1 MLPALALRLPAGLLR
16 ALPAWAVARAAAARF
31 AGGRS
36 KEEALRVAE
45 ARVLAPS
52 ARRVLVA
59 LDGGAEDVEA
69 PARWAAN
76 AQRKA
81 ELIQFAGAQRV
92 CPFVA
97 VKASS
102 LGKPWGAAPGGVP
115 EGDGDGDGDG
125 DGGFAKRLDALA
137 AEAAA
142 ARIALLVDAE
152 QSARQGALSA
162 AVVLAARR
170 RGDGTLFNTYQAYLA
185 CFEERLAAD
194 LAAAERDRFQL
205 GVKLVRGAY
214 MSTEPPGVLQSDKQ
228 ATDVA
233 FDHAVEVVLAAIA
246 RGAPLRLVVA
256 THNEASCRRAAD
268 AARRL
273 GIRAN
278 DQRLW
283 FGQILGLG
291 EQCTSFLAERG
302 FNVFKLLVF
311 GADHDL
317 APWLVRR
324 VDEMRFQQLINAR

>member
-1 MLPALALRLPAGLLR
+1 MLAAALRLPGGLLR

-59 LDGGAEDVEA
+59 LDGGAEEVDA
-69 PARWAAN
+69 AACWAAN

-81 ELIQFAGAQRV
+81 QLIQFAGAQRV

-97 VKASS
+97 LKASS
-102 LGKPWGAAPGGVP
+102 LGKPWGAAPGGDQVP
-115 EGDGDGDGDG
+115 EGDGDGDG
-125 DGGFAKRLDALA
+125 GFAARLDALA

-162 AVVLAARR
+162 AVVRAARR

-214 MSTEPPGVLQSDKQ
+214 MSTEPPGVLQPDKQ
-228 ATDVA
+228 ATDAA
-233 FDHAVEVVLAAIA
+233 FDRAAEAVLAAIA

-291 EQCTSFLAERG
+291 DQCTSFLAERG

-324 VDEMRFQQLINAR
+324 VDEMRFQQSINARWP